1 MPFSRPDLSDLM
13 AQTALLLGDLPQ
25 VSPVVRRLILRAV
38 ARTQA
43 GMVWS
48 EHGYLAWLAEQ
59 LMRNKTDDDG
69 SAAAVALGFLSA
81 GASTMD
87 ERKQLLLIESDRV
100 VLPREL

>member
-1 MPFSRPDLSDLM
+1 MYEVREPRTLCERAVDRTPSDAETLRDRRG
-13 AQTALLLGDLPQ
+13 ANSARSCLICAASLLLGDLPQ

-59 LMRNKTDDDG
+59 MPGMSLADQEFPAR
-69 SAAAVALGFLSA
+69 
-81 GASTMD
+81 
-87 ERKQLLLIESDRV
+87 
-100 VLPREL
+100 RELLQ